1 MRVYGASWT
10 PKETYWLRALNLR
23 LHLRRAGNFLLDVTA
38 RLLDSF
44 GDGGLAGVVSIDST
58 EVTGWAAD
66 SYTDRA
72 EVCFNVGPDCAGD
85 LHGAALEDECG
96 VCDEDPT
103 NDCVQDCEGNW
114 GGTAEGCGNVT
125 LWLTCDDQLE
135 EVRWAVAGVDG
146 YLDQGAPTDGYTSLG
161 WDLPAGPTSS

>member
-1 MRVYGASWT
+1 M
-10 PKETYWLRALNLR
+10 
-23 LHLRRAGNFLLDVTA
+23 
-38 RLLDSF
+38 
-44 GDGGLAGVVSIDST
+44 SIDST

-72 EVCFNVGPDCAGD
+72 EVCFNVGPDCAGN

-161 WDLPAGPTSS
+161 WDLPAGPYLFLIYDSGENGGCSGEIRVDGETVSAWVPTAYQDLGQVNFTVE